1 MTKIFAEKASIKVG
15 YFYKRAVILMSSFK
29 KVQAK
34 TLFEKVY
41 GKFQFLIFFFF
52 ILLSLQRFLLY
63 EQALAH
69 KFSHFILVP
78 SVHRV
83 FAITKLFL
91 KKMPPS

>member
-15 YFYKRAVILMSSFK
+15 YFYKRAVILMSTIK
-29 KVQAK
+29 QIQAK

-83 FAITKLFL
+83 FAITAIFL